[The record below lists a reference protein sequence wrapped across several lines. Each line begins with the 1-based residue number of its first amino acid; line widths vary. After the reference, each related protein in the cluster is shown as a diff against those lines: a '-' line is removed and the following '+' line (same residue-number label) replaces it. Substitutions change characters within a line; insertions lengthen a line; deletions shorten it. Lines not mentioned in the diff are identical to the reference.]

1 MCNSFGPWLLALALL
16 PLLGCQFA
24 PPGATGS
31 VVPPA
36 AAPTNANP
44 ALERRPIGVPTVDP
58 FPCATTAIAAGAA
71 ILWAPWPM
79 EGHDLQRTNRSPIV
93 GPRVGRVLWSVE
105 IDAPSFG
112 QVVEAA
118 DGTLYVGTE
127 SGKLQAVRPGV
138 GVAWSFQASPP
149 VPTPALGPDG
159 SVYLRGGD
167 GALYA
172 LRSDG
177 RRRWTT
183 DIGAEPK
190 LLGPAPLV
198 GPDSYSYLT
207 SYHQG
212 LAYLVQPGGFFQW
225 AINTQAR
232 TLAGP
237 AVGPDGMVYVG
248 AADGTLRAIDREGL
262 ELWRANLAGP
272 IVAAPMV
279 GPAGQIFILIGE
291 GGVEL
296 AVVEAGGG
304 VRWRAPRCW
313 QSGALALWAA
323 LAADGRVQV
332 AGCAISP
339 SGAEAWRAPIEA
351 AWATPAVL
359 DAEGQAFFGAGR
371 DLYAVGPDG
380 GVLWRLTLD
389 SDSLGPPSIGSG
401 GTLLVGG
408 SRPSRLYAI
417 GGR

>member
-1 MCNSFGPWLLALALL
+1 MPCPSTGHGMLYPYTERRPRSDVQFVRTVAPCACPPSLA
-16 PLLGCQFA
+16 GCQFA

-167 GALYA
+167 GTLYA

-177 RRRWTT
+177 GRRWTT

-232 TLAGP
+232 TLAGRLWGRTGWSTSEQLMGRCGRSIAKASSCGEPIWPDRSSPRPWSARAARSSSSSARAEWSSRWSRPAGASGGERRDAGRVARRRCGRRSLPMVASRSPGAPSRP
-237 AVGPDGMVYVG
+237 AVPKRGARQSRPLGLRRPSSTRKGRHSSGPDGTCM
-248 AADGTLRAIDREGL
+248 
-262 ELWRANLAGP
+262 
-272 IVAAPMV
+272 
-279 GPAGQIFILIGE
+279 
-291 GGVEL
+291 
-296 AVVEAGGG
+296 
-304 VRWRAPRCW
+304 
-313 QSGALALWAA
+313 
-323 LAADGRVQV
+323 
-332 AGCAISP
+332 P
-339 SGAEAWRAPIEA
+339 SARMA
-351 AWATPAVL
+351 
-359 DAEGQAFFGAGR
+359 
-371 DLYAVGPDG
+371 
-380 GVLWRLTLD
+380 
-389 SDSLGPPSIGSG
+389 
-401 GTLLVGG
+401 
-408 SRPSRLYAI
+408 
-417 GGR
+417 